1 LRPTV
6 SVVVPVFESAARL
19 PELVARI
26 ESALRAAGR
35 PFELVLVNDASRD
48 GSWDVVLAL
57 ARDRPWLRAVDLA
70 RNVGQHGAVLCGTR
84 LARGELVVTL
94 DDDLQHPPEEIPRLL
109 ARLESG
115 YDLVYGTPRETR
127 QGPARRAASR
137 VVRWVLGRF
146 AGLRAAPLAS
156 AFRAFRGELREDFGD
171 VGGRLVCFDV
181 LLGRA
186 AGRIDAVAVE
196 HHPRRHGRSK
206 QSLAKLV
213 AVALGAFRLSRR
225 RSARARPA
233 EVTAPAY
240 EIRTL
245 VGGE

>member
-127 QGPARRAASR
+127 QGPARRAA
-137 VVRWVLGRF
+137 
-146 AGLRAAPLAS
+146 
-156 AFRAFRGELREDFGD
+156 
-171 VGGRLVCFDV
+171 
-181 LLGRA
+181 
-186 AGRIDAVAVE
+186 
-196 HHPRRHGRSK
+196 
-206 QSLAKLV
+206 
-213 AVALGAFRLSRR
+213 
-225 RSARARPA
+225 
-233 EVTAPAY
+233 
-240 EIRTL
+240 
-245 VGGE
+245 